1 MTKSNSSHLT
11 PSPSLLTPHA
21 AIAVVGAGRWG
32 KNHIKTLHDL
42 GFLAAI
48 VEADSD
54 TRNMFKEK
62 YQGVKTFATVRDAI
76 KEDFDG
82 FTVAT
87 PAETHFKIAE
97 FIITHKRHV
106 LVEKPLTLKA
116 SEARRLKEL
125 AEGNNVNLM
134 VGHLLLFH
142 PAIRKI
148 KELIEKGKIGKLEYI
163 YSNRLNLGTV
173 RTEENILWSFAP
185 HDISIFQYFIGS
197 LPVEVISR
205 GGAFLQPHIHDSSMT
220 VLTYPGNIVGHIY
233 VSWLHPF
240 KEHRMVVIGS
250 KGMFSY
256 EDSSDDKSILF
267 YEKGID
273 WIQGEPIKRDGPTE
287 VIPYEKK
294 MPLTEELK
302 YFAKHT
308 NGDPIKIADAQNGVE
323 VLEILEKAS
332 ESLLTEGRGERKE
345 EDKRV
350 RRLEGERG
358 RGIEI
363 GKGQM
368 SDIRSQ
374 RSEDIGQSERKEEDK
389 RVRRLEGERLGY
401 FVHHSSEIDKGCT
414 IGSGTKIWHFSHILS
429 GSRIGENCNIGQNV
443 VIGPDVTIGK
453 QCKIQNNVSVYKG
466 VTLEDGVFCGPS
478 MVFTNIYNPRAEI
491 RKMDH
496 VRPTLVKKGA
506 TIGANA
512 TIVCGTTLGRYSF
525 IGAGAVVTKDVPD
538 YALVVGNSARQIGWV
553 CECGERLVQ
562 KSEVGDRKSN
572 FETLECVFCGK
583 SYRESDS
590 GIKEK
595 SLAEA

>member
-1 MTKSNSSHLT
+1 MNKR
-11 PSPSLLTPHA
+11 
-21 AIAVVGAGRWG
+21 ICVVGAGRWG
-32 KNHIKTLHDL
+32 KNHIKTLHEL
-42 GFLAAI
+42 GCLAGI
-48 VEADSD
+48 VEADPD
-54 TRNMFKEK
+54 TRNVFQER
-62 YQGVKTFATVRDAI
+62 YPGIKTFATIRDAT

-87 PAETHFKIAE
+87 PAETHFEIAK
-97 FIITHKRHV
+97 FIITRKKHV
-106 LVEKPLTLKA
+106 LVEKPLALKA
-116 SEARRLKEL
+116 SEAMCLKEL
-125 AEGNNVNLM
+125 AEENGVNLM

-185 HDISIFQYFIGS
+185 HDISIFQYFIGG

-240 KEHRMVVIGS
+240 KEHRIVVIGS

-256 EDSSDDKSILF
+256 EDSSDDKNILF

-302 YFAKHT
+302 YFVAHT
-308 NGDPIKIADAQNGVE
+308 NGDPVENADAQNGVE

-332 ESLLTEGRGERKE
+332 ESLLTGGSQKSEARDQKSGVGGR
-345 EDKRV
+345 
-350 RRLEGERG
+350 
-358 RGIEI
+358 
-363 GKGQM
+363 
-368 SDIRSQ
+368 S
-374 RSEDIGQSERKEEDK
+374 
-389 RVRRLEGERLGY
+389 
-401 FVHHSSEIDKGCT
+401 FFAHHSAEIDEGST

-429 GSRIGENCNIGQNV
+429 GSKIGKNCNIGQNV
-443 VIGPDVTIGK
+443 VIGPDVTVGSN
-453 QCKIQNNVSVYKG
+453 CKIQNNVSVYKG

-478 MVFTNIYNPRAEI
+478 MVFTNVYNPRAEI
-491 RKMDH
+491 RKMDQ
-496 VRPTLVKKGA
+496 VRPTLVKKGT

-512 TIVCGTTLGRYSF
+512 TIICGITLGQYSF
-525 IGAGAVVTKDVPD
+525 IGAGAVVTRDVPD
-538 YALVVGNSARQIGWV
+538 HTLIVGNPGTQIGWV
-553 CECGERLVQ
+553 CECGERLD
-562 KSEVGDRKSN
+562 GDMK
-572 FETLECVFCGK
+572 CAVCGK
-583 SYRESDS
+583 SYRECDS

-595 SLAEA
+595 FLTEPAEAQS

>member
-1 MTKSNSSHLT
+1 MNKK
-11 PSPSLLTPHA
+11 
-21 AIAVVGAGRWG
+21 ICVVGAGRWG
-32 KNHIKTLHDL
+32 KNHIKTLQEL
-42 GFLAAI
+42 GCVAGI
-48 VEADSD
+48 VEADPD
-54 TRNMFKEK
+54 TRNGFQDK
-62 YQGVKTFATVRDAI
+62 YPEVKTFATIRDAI

-87 PAETHFKIAE
+87 PPETHFEIAE
-97 FIITHKRHV
+97 FIITHKKHV

-125 AEGNNVNLM
+125 AEENNVNLM

-148 KELIEKGKIGKLEYI
+148 KELIENGKIGRLEYI

-185 HDISIFQYFIGS
+185 HDISVFQFFIGS
-197 LPVEVISR
+197 LPVEVVSR
-205 GGAFLQPHIHDSSMT
+205 GGVFLQPHNHDSSMT
-220 VLTYPGNIVGHIY
+220 ILTYPNNTVGHIF

-256 EDSSDDKSILF
+256 EDSSEDKNILF

-302 YFAKHT
+302 YFAAHT
-308 NGDPIKIADAQNGVE
+308 NGDPVKTADAQNGVE

-332 ESLLTEGRGERKE
+332 ESLLTGGSQ
-345 EDKRV
+345 
-350 RRLEGERG
+350 RLEVRDQKSAVGG
-358 RGIEI
+358 R
-363 GKGQM
+363 
-368 SDIRSQ
+368 R
-374 RSEDIGQSERKEEDK
+374 
-389 RVRRLEGERLGY
+389 
-401 FVHHSSEIDKGCT
+401 FFAHHSAEIDEGAN

-429 GSRIGENCNIGQNV
+429 GSQIGKNCNIGQNV

-453 QCKIQNNVSVYKG
+453 QCKIQNNVSIYKG
-466 VTLEDGVFCGPS
+466 VILEDGVFCGPS
-478 MVFTNIYNPRAEI
+478 MVFTNVYNPRAEI
-491 RKMDH
+491 RKMDQA
-496 VRPTLVKKGA
+496 RPTLVKKGA

-512 TIVCGTTLGRYSF
+512 TIVCGITLGRYSF

-538 YALVVGNSARQIGWV
+538 HALVAGNPGKQIGWV
-553 CECGERLVQ
+553 CECGERLD
-562 KSEVGDRKSN
+562 GDMK
-572 FETLECVFCGK
+572 CAFCGK
-583 SYRESDS
+583 SYRECDS

-595 SLAEA
+595 FLTEPAEAHT

>member
-1 MTKSNSSHLT
+1 MSKK
-11 PSPSLLTPHA
+11 
-21 AIAVVGAGRWG
+21 ICVVGAGRWG
-32 KNHIKTLHDL
+32 KNHIKTLHEL
-42 GFLAAI
+42 GFLAGI

-62 YQGVKTFATVRDAI
+62 YPGVKTFATVRDAI

-97 FIITHKRHV
+97 FIITRKRHV

-116 SEARRLKEL
+116 SEAMHLKEL
-125 AEGNNVNLM
+125 AEENNVNLM

-197 LPVEVISR
+197 LPIEVISR

-256 EDSSDDKSILF
+256 EDSSDDKNILF

-308 NGDPIKIADAQNGVE
+308 NGDPVETADAQNGAE

-332 ESLLTEGRGERKE
+332 ESLLQDSGLR
-345 EDKRV
+345 
-350 RRLEGERG
+350 
-358 RGIEI
+358 
-363 GKGQM
+363 
-368 SDIRSQ
+368 
-374 RSEDIGQSERKEEDK
+374 
-389 RVRRLEGERLGY
+389 
-401 FVHHSSEIDKGCT
+401 DKGLKEKDEIEKLYFGHESAVVDNNVE

-429 GSRIGENCNIGQNV
+429 GSKIGGNCNIGQNV
-443 VIGPDVTIGK
+443 VIGPDVTIGRG
-453 QCKIQNNVSVYKG
+453 CKIQNNVSVYKG

-491 RKMDH
+491 RKMDQ
-496 VRPTLVKKGA
+496 VRPTLVKRGT

-512 TIVCGTTLGRYSF
+512 TIICGVTLGRYSF
-525 IGAGAVVTKDVPD
+525 VGAGAVVTKDVPD
-538 YALVVGNSARQIGWV
+538 HAMVVGNSARQIGWV
-553 CECGERLVQ
+553 CGCGERLAD
-562 KSEVGDRKSN
+562 ELN
-572 FETLECVFCGK
+572 CPACGK
-583 SYRESDS
+583 SYQKCKT

-595 SLAEA
+595 SLAEAQR

>member
-1 MTKSNSSHLT
+1 MSLTAQQLFVVAHQPMSLRANITEDLKMTKPNSFPNAPVASRH
-11 PSPSLLTPHA
+11 
-21 AIAVVGAGRWG
+21 ICVVGAGRWG
-32 KNHIKTLHDL
+32 KNHIKTLHEL
-42 GFLAAI
+42 SFLTGI

-62 YQGVKTFATVRDAI
+62 YPAVKTFATVRDAI

-125 AEGNNVNLM
+125 AEENNVNLM

-148 KELIEKGKIGKLEYI
+148 KELIENGKIGKLEYI

-185 HDISIFQYFIGS
+185 HDISIFQYFIGR

-205 GGAFLQPHIHDSSMT
+205 GGSFLQPHIHDSSMT
-220 VLTYPGNIVGHIY
+220 MLTYPDNIVGHIY

-256 EDSSDDKSILF
+256 EDSSDDKNILF

-302 YFAKHT
+302 YFAAHT
-308 NGDPIKIADAQNGVE
+308 NGDPVKTADAQNGAE
-323 VLEILEKAS
+323 VLEILEKAT
-332 ESLLTEGRGERKE
+332 ESLLTGVSSIIPNPNLIPNPLIPNPASVPNPKLFPNPNIFSHSTATI
-345 EDKRV
+345 DDNV
-350 RRLEGERG
+350 
-358 RGIEI
+358 EI
-363 GKGQM
+363 GEK
-368 SDIRSQ
+368 
-374 RSEDIGQSERKEEDK
+374 
-389 RVRRLEGERLGY
+389 
-401 FVHHSSEIDKGCT
+401 
-414 IGSGTKIWHFSHILS
+414 TKIWHFSHILS
-429 GSRIGENCNIGQNV
+429 GSKIGENCNIGQNV
-443 VIGPDVTIGK
+443 VIGPDVSIGK

-491 RKMDH
+491 RKMDQ
-496 VRPTLVKKGA
+496 VRPTLAKKGA
-506 TIGANA
+506 TLGANC
-512 TIVCGTTLGRYSF
+512 TIVCGTIIGRYAF
-525 IGAGAVVTKDVPD
+525 VGAGAVITKDVPD
-538 YALVVGNSARQIGWV
+538 HALVVGSSARQIGWV
-553 CECGERLVQ
+553 CECGERLTE
-562 KSEVGDRKSN
+562 KMKC
-572 FETLECVFCGK
+572 TFCGK
-583 SYRESDS
+583 SYRECET
-590 GIKEK
+590 GIKNISLTELTK
-595 SLAEA
+595 STERK

>member
-1 MTKSNSSHLT
+1 MTKPNSPPNASVASRH
-11 PSPSLLTPHA
+11 
-21 AIAVVGAGRWG
+21 ICVVGAGRWG
-32 KNHIKTLHDL
+32 KNHIKTLHEL
-42 GFLAAI
+42 GFLAGI

-62 YQGVKTFATVRDAI
+62 YPEAKTFATVRDAI

-97 FIITHKRHV
+97 FIISHKKHV
-106 LVEKPLTLKA
+106 LVEKPITLKA

-125 AEGNNVNLM
+125 AEENNVNLM

-148 KELIEKGKIGKLEYI
+148 KKLIENGKIGKLEYI

-185 HDISIFQYFIGS
+185 HDISIFQYFVGS
-197 LPVEVISR
+197 LPVEVVSR

-220 VLTYPGNIVGHIY
+220 VLTYPNNIVGHIY

-256 EDSSDDKSILF
+256 EDSSDDKNILF

-308 NGDPIKIADAQNGVE
+308 HGDPVRIADAQNGAE

-332 ESLLTEGRGERKE
+332 ESLLTGGGRGERKE
-345 EDKRV
+345 EDKRG
-350 RRLEGERG
+350 RRLEGEAG
-358 RGIEI
+358 G
-363 GKGQM
+363 GQ
-368 SDIRSQ
+368 
-374 RSEDIGQSERKEEDK
+374 G
-389 RVRRLEGERLGY
+389 
-401 FVHHSSEIDKGCT
+401 FFAHHSAEIDEGSA
-414 IGSGTKIWHFSHILS
+414 IGSGTKIWHFSHILY
-429 GSRIGENCNIGQNV
+429 GSRIGDNCNIGQNV
-443 VIGPDVTIGK
+443 VVGPDVTIGK

-491 RKMDH
+491 RKMDQ

-506 TIGANA
+506 TLGANC
-512 TIVCGTTLGRYSF
+512 TIVCGVTIGRYAF
-525 IGAGAVVTKDVPD
+525 IGAGAVVTRNVPD
-538 YALVVGNSARQIGWV
+538 YALVAGNPSKQIGYM
-553 CECGERLVQ
+553 CECGEKLNTDLTCPSCKKVYQ
-562 KSEVGDRKSN
+562 KNDEGLN
-572 FETLECVFCGK
+572 
-583 SYRESDS
+583 
-590 GIKEK
+590 
-595 SLAEA
+595 SLTADELLLL

>member
-1 MTKSNSSHLT
+1 MNKK
-11 PSPSLLTPHA
+11 
-21 AIAVVGAGRWG
+21 ICVVGAGRWG
-32 KNHIKTLHDL
+32 RNHIKTLHEL
-42 GFLAAI
+42 GCLAGI
-48 VEADSD
+48 VEANADV
-54 TRNMFKEK
+54 RAEFQEK
-62 YQGVKTFATVRDAI
+62 YPEAKTFATVREAI

-97 FIITHKRHV
+97 FIIIHKKHV

-125 AEGNNVNLM
+125 AEENGVNLM

-148 KELIEKGKIGKLEYI
+148 KELIKKGKIGKLEYI

-185 HDISIFQYFIGS
+185 HDISVFQYFIGS

-205 GGAFLQPHIHDSSMT
+205 GGVFLQPHNHDSSMT
-220 VLTYPGNIVGHIY
+220 ILTYPDNIVGHIF

-256 EDSSDDKSILF
+256 EDSSDDKNILF

-302 YFAKHT
+302 YFASHT
-308 NGDPIKIADAQNGVE
+308 NGDPVKTADAQNGVE

-332 ESLLTEGRGERKE
+332 ESLLTGGSQRPEGRGQRAEVAPPNPLIHSTAII
-345 EDKRV
+345 D
-350 RRLEGERG
+350 EG
-358 RGIEI
+358 
-363 GKGQM
+363 
-368 SDIRSQ
+368 
-374 RSEDIGQSERKEEDK
+374 
-389 RVRRLEGERLGY
+389 
-401 FVHHSSEIDKGCT
+401 SSIAP
-414 IGSGTKIWHFSHILS
+414 GTKIWHFSHILS
-429 GSRIGENCNIGQNV
+429 GSRIGKNCNIGQNV
-443 VIGPDVTIGK
+443 VIGPDVIIGDN
-453 QCKIQNNVSVYKG
+453 CKVQNNVSIYKG
-466 VTLEDGVFCGPS
+466 VTLENGVFCGPS
-478 MVFTNIYNPRAEI
+478 MVFTNVYNPRAEI
-491 RKMDH
+491 RKMDEA
-496 VRPTLVKKGA
+496 RPTLVKKGA

-525 IGAGAVVTKDVPD
+525 IGAGAVITKDVPNH
-538 YALVVGNSARQIGWV
+538 ALFAGNPGKQIGWV
-553 CECGERLVQ
+553 CKCGERLTD
-562 KSEVGDRKSN
+562 ELICLTCD
-572 FETLECVFCGK
+572 K
-583 SYRESDS
+583 SYQED
-590 GIKEK
+590 EK
-595 SLAEA
+595 GLNSSPA

>member
-1 MTKSNSSHLT
+1 MNQSSHMEET
-11 PSPSLLTPHA
+11 KRRR
-21 AIAVVGAGRWG
+21 ICVVGAGRWG
-32 KNHIKTLHDL
+32 KNHIKTFYKL
-42 GFLAAI
+42 GFLAGI
-48 VEADSD
+48 VEANADV
-54 TRNMFKEK
+54 RAEFREK
-62 YQGVKTFATVRDAI
+62 YPEVKTFATVREAI

-97 FIITHKRHV
+97 FIISHKKHV
-106 LVEKPLTLKA
+106 LVEKPITLKA

-125 AEGNNVNLM
+125 AEENNVNLM
-134 VGHLLLFH
+134 AGHLLLFH

-148 KELIEKGKIGKLEYI
+148 KELIKKGKIGKLEYI

-205 GGAFLQPHIHDSSMT
+205 GGAFLQPHVHDSSMT

-256 EDSSDDKSILF
+256 EDSSEDKNILF

-302 YFAKHT
+302 YFAVHT
-308 NGDPIKIADAQNGVE
+308 NGDPVKIADAQNGVE

-332 ESLLTEGRGERKE
+332 ESLLTGGGRKS
-345 EDKRV
+345 DV
-350 RRLEGERG
+350 R
-358 RGIEI
+358 
-363 GKGQM
+363 GK
-368 SDIRSQ
+368 
-374 RSEDIGQSERKEEDK
+374 RSEVGGQ
-389 RVRRLEGERLGY
+389 GF
-401 FVHHSSEIDKGCT
+401 FVHHSAEIDEGSM
-414 IGSGTKIWHFSHILS
+414 IGAETKIWHFSHILS
-429 GSRIGENCNIGQNV
+429 GSRIGDNCNIGQNV

-491 RKMDH
+491 RKMDQ

-506 TIGANA
+506 TLGANC
-512 TIVCGTTLGRYSF
+512 TIVCGVTIGRYAF
-525 IGAGAVVTKDVPD
+525 IGAGAVVTRNVPD
-538 YALVVGNSARQIGWV
+538 YALVVGNPGKQIGCM
-553 CECGERLVQ
+553 CECGEKLDEKLKCTV
-562 KSEVGDRKSN
+562 
-572 FETLECVFCGK
+572 CGK
-583 SYRESDS
+583 TYQRD
-590 GIKEK
+590 EK
-595 SLAEA
+595 GLKRLLADELMS

>member
-1 MTKSNSSHLT
+1 MDKK
-11 PSPSLLTPHA
+11 
-21 AIAVVGAGRWG
+21 ICVVGAGRWG
-32 KNHIKTLHDL
+32 KNHIKTLHEL
-42 GFLAAI
+42 GCLAGI
-48 VEADSD
+48 VEANADV
-54 TRNMFKEK
+54 RAEFKEK
-62 YQGVKTFATVRDAI
+62 YPDVMTFANIRDAI
-76 KEDFDG
+76 REDFDG

-87 PAETHFKIAE
+87 PAETHFKIAG

-125 AEGNNVNLM
+125 AEENNVNLM

-148 KELIEKGKIGKLEYI
+148 KKLIKKGKIGKLEYI

-220 VLTYPGNIVGHIY
+220 VLTYPNNIVGHIY

-256 EDSSDDKSILF
+256 EDSSDDKNILF

-308 NGDPIKIADAQNGVE
+308 NGEPIKIADAQNGAE
-323 VLEILEKAS
+323 VLEILEKAT
-332 ESLLTEGRGERKE
+332 ESLLQDSGLRDTGLKGK
-345 EDKRV
+345 D
-350 RRLEGERG
+350 
-358 RGIEI
+358 EI
-363 GKGQM
+363 KK
-368 SDIRSQ
+368 S
-374 RSEDIGQSERKEEDK
+374 
-389 RVRRLEGERLGY
+389 Y
-401 FVHHSSEIDKGCT
+401 FVHESAVIDENVRIEKD
-414 IGSGTKIWHFSHILS
+414 TKIWHFSHILS
-429 GSRIGENCNIGQNV
+429 GSKIGERCNIGQNV
-443 VIGPDVTIGK
+443 VIGSDVTVGNE
-453 QCKIQNNVSVYKG
+453 CKIQNNVSVYKG

-491 RKMDH
+491 RKMDQ
-496 VRPTLVKKGA
+496 VRLTLVKKGA

-512 TIVCGTTLGRYSF
+512 TVICGITIGRYAF
-525 IGAGAVVTKDVPD
+525 IGAGAVVTKDAPD
-538 YALVVGNSARQIGWV
+538 YALMVGNPANSIGWV
-553 CECGERLVQ
+553 CECGEKLDNVLKCAVCSRQYKKGANGLV
-562 KSEVGDRKSN
+562 EIDRS
-572 FETLECVFCGK
+572 
-583 SYRESDS
+583 
-590 GIKEK
+590 
-595 SLAEA
+595 